1 MILMAC
7 VDGRNGMAF
16 NCRRQS
22 RDRAVRADLLAEAGE
37 ARLWVSGATARQ
49 FPAEEQSRLCVDESF
64 LEKAGPGEPCF
75 CGGPLCGALCR
86 ACGAGGAV
94 PLGPGLS
101 GGPLLGPVPGGLD
114 SGPAGGVPR
123 LLPRDHYKGSLYPM
137 NRTRISLT
145 AALLSLCLLLSG
157 CMMPP
162 AEGTVTSFSGGYPRL
177 VRGALRGRRWQ
188 PAGFSG
194 GGHDLCV
201 L

>member
-75 CGGPLCGALCR
+75 VEDRSYPADLYWDLPL
-86 ACGAGGAV
+86 
-94 PLGPGLS
+94 
-101 GGPLLGPVPGGLD
+101 
-114 SGPAGGVPR
+114 
-123 LLPRDHYKGSLYPM
+123 
-137 NRTRISLT
+137 
-145 AALLSLCLLLSG
+145 
-157 CMMPP
+157 
-162 AEGTVTSFSGGYPRL
+162 EGWTL
-177 VRGALRGRRWQ
+177 ARREEF
-188 PAGFSG
+188 PGFS
-194 GGHDLCV
+194 HEIITKEV
-201 L
+201 YIP